1 LDLNRQRVILPAILV
16 LLGAA
21 CYGVLS
27 PMIKLAMADGW
38 TVRPLTFMQILC
50 GGAFLWIILL
60 VKHRFR
66 PSLKFSAAV
75 WIRLILI
82 GVIGL
87 SLTTVFFNR
96 ALDRL
101 DASLAIVLLFQF
113 AWITILLDC
122 IRRKRWPRRHEWI
135 SALLIV
141 AGTLL
146 ASRLAEDGLGA
157 MDPAGIAFG
166 LLSAVSYSMFFVLSG
181 DLPHEMEPFA
191 KSSVMAAASLFFVLA
206 VQGTGLGAAAGS
218 GSVPLVVWG
227 VILGLLGTALP
238 TVFMTAGIP
247 HVGPGL
253 AALLGSFELPIAV
266 LVARL
271 LLGEPLSWL
280 QGAGI
285 LLILGGI
292 VAANDRMSHSA
303 AAGPGSGE

>member
-1 LDLNRQRVILPAILV
+1 MILPAILV

-27 PMIKLAMADGW
+27 PLIKLAMADGW

-66 PSLKFSAAV
+66 PAFRFPASV
-75 WIRLILI
+75 WIRLILT
-82 GVIGL
+82 GFIGL
-87 SLTTVFFNR
+87 SLTTVLFNR

-122 IRRKRWPRRHEWI
+122 IRRKRRPRRHEWI
-135 SALLIV
+135 SVLLIV

-146 ASRLAEDGLGA
+146 ASRLAEDGTGS
-157 MDPAGIAFG
+157 MDPAGIALG
-166 LLSAVSYSMFFVLSG
+166 LLSAVSYSIFFVLSG
-181 DLPHEMEPFA
+181 DLPQDMEPIS
-191 KSSVMAAASLFFVLA
+191 KSSVMAAASLLFVLS

-218 GSVPLVVWG
+218 GSVPLFVWG
-227 VILGLLGTALP
+227 VILGLIGTALP
-238 TVFMTAGIP
+238 TVLLMAGIP
-247 HVGPGL
+247 HVGSGL

-266 LVARL
+266 LAARL
-271 LLGEPLSWL
+271 MLGEPLSWL

-292 VAANDRMSHSA
+292 VAANGRMSHSA

>member
-1 LDLNRQRVILPAILV
+1 MRNRVFMSAILV

-21 CYGVLS
+21 SYGVLS
-27 PMIKLAMADGW
+27 PTVKLAMADGW
-38 TVRPLTFMQILC
+38 NVRPLTFMQILC
-50 GGAFLWIILL
+50 GGALLWIILL
-60 VKHRFR
+60 IKHRFR
-66 PSLKFSAAV
+66 LSLKFQTAV

-122 IRRKRWPRRHEWI
+122 IRRKSWPRRHEWI
-135 SALLIV
+135 SVALIV
-141 AGTLL
+141 AGTVL
-146 ASRLAEDGLGA
+146 ASRLTEEGLRS
-157 MDPAGIAFG
+157 MDPAGIALG
-166 LLSAVSYSMFFVLSG
+166 LLSAVSYSMFFFLSG
-181 DLPHEMEPFA
+181 DLPHDLEPFA
-191 KSSVMAAASLFFVLA
+191 KSSVMAAASLLFVLA
-206 VQGTGLGAAAGS
+206 VQGTGLGEAAGS

-238 TVFMTAGIP
+238 TVLMTAGIP

-266 LVARL
+266 LAARL
-271 LLGEPLSWL
+271 MLGEPLSWL

-292 VAANDRMSHSA
+292 VAANGRLADSA